1 MTVVLCLPPKVAP
14 TQVIMIPIG
23 PAKTRELVVGRVDE
37 LYAELKKA
45 GIRVKVDDRSD
56 VSPGWKFNEYEM
68 RGVPIRLELG
78 PRDMENGQVVL
89 VSRITGEKSVVQ
101 QERS

>member
-1 MTVVLCLPPKVAP
+1 ML
-14 TQVIMIPIG
+14 
-23 PAKTRELVVGRVDE
+23 R
-37 LYAELKKA
+37 
-45 GIRVKVDDRSD
+45 VDDRSD

-89 VSRITGEKSVVQ
+89 VSRVSGEKRVVQ
-101 QERS
+101 QSDLIAEIERMLEEIHDDMFERAKQFRSDNSSFGRNAG